1 MLIRWLEHL
10 LISGFNRTRRPPVA
24 APPAVAALP
33 ADHAVLGQI
42 MANPDTESATSSA
55 PPSPQVVSLSP
66 GERRRHLYL
75 LGATGS
81 GKTNLLLRLI
91 ESDIAHQRAFCV
103 IDLRGDLV
111 DRILPRL
118 AAAAPPEAWKRR
130 LLLIDLRDP
139 GHSVG
144 FNPLQGEG
152 DLYSRSLH
160 LLDVL
165 KAQSESWGV
174 QLEETLRNCLLALAQ
189 TGGSILEIEPLLQN
203 RAFRAQVVSRLEDA
217 RVCAFFERYEQLS
230 APQQLTWSLSVLNK
244 IAPLLSIPALRRLLG
259 QSQSFQFGALLDT
272 QPGMVILIS
281 LAIDR
286 FGEASRLLGGL
297 FVSTFQTAIMARIE
311 QPEAQ
316 RVPVFL
322 YVDEFETMAT
332 ERFENIIAEGRRF
345 GLGLCLSHQN
355 ISQLPPRLKQVV
367 RNNVY
372 GQVFFQTGA
381 LDATELAGEI
391 TGAESREVA
400 KARLMS
406 QGVGQAYVI
415 RRGQSSVQIQTALC
429 PDPKV
434 RPAQIEALRL
444 VSLHQYARPV
454 AEVDAE
460 LEAREKRWSTPTQT
474 SPSAASSAAAKA
486 SSGAAPTSNAT
497 YEIRHE
503 KRHSF
508 KPRLRQEPEDVQSSE
523 QKSATEGTVSDE

>member
-1 MLIRWLEHL
+1 M
-10 LISGFNRTRRPPVA
+10 
-24 APPAVAALP
+24 
-33 ADHAVLGQI
+33 
-42 MANPDTESATSSA
+42 
-55 PPSPQVVSLSP
+55 
-66 GERRRHLYL
+66 

-91 ESDIAHQRAFCV
+91 ESDLAHGRAFCV

-118 AAAAPPEAWKRR
+118 AQTAAPEAWKKR
-130 LLLIDLRDP
+130 LLLIDLRDES
-139 GHSVG
+139 HSVG

-152 DLYSRSLH
+152 DVCARSLH

-174 QLEETLRNCLLALAQ
+174 QLEETLRNCLLALSQ
-189 TGGSILEIEPLLQN
+189 SGGSILDIEPLLQHKG
-203 RAFRAQVVSRLEDA
+203 FRAQVLSRVDDA
-217 RVCAFFERYEQLS
+217 RVRSFFERYERLS
-230 APQQLTWSLSVLNK
+230 PAQQLTWSLAVLNK

-259 QSQSFQFGALLDT
+259 QPQSFGFGQLLDT

-286 FGEASRLLGGL
+286 FQEASRLLGGL
-297 FVSTFQTAIMARIE
+297 FVSTLQTAIMARIE
-311 QPEAQ
+311 QPEAG

-332 ERFENIIAEGRRF
+332 ERFESIIAEGRRF

-372 GQVFFQTGA
+372 IQVFFQTGA

-391 TGAESREVA
+391 TGEASREEA
-400 KARLMS
+400 KARLMT

-415 RRGQSSVQIQTALC
+415 RGGHSSVQIQTALC
-429 PDPKV
+429 PDPRV
-434 RPAQIEALRL
+434 RSEKIQALRL
-444 VSLHQYARPV
+444 GLV
-454 AEVDAE
+454 ADLCAVC
-460 LEAREKRWSTPTQT
+460 RGSRS
-474 SPSAASSAAAKA
+474 
-486 SSGAAPTSNAT
+486 
-497 YEIRHE
+497 
-503 KRHSF
+503 
-508 KPRLRQEPEDVQSSE
+508 
-523 QKSATEGTVSDE
+523 